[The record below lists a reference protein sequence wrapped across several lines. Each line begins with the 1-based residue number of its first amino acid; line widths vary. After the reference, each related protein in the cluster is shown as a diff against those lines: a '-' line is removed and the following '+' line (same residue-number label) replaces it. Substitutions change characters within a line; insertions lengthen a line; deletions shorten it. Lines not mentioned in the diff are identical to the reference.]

1 MKNKGKQK
9 DNGHMN
15 TLLLGHARF
24 QKIDSFNHNIRVS
37 FKDFTA
43 VQIAKSKIPMMKIK
57 KMQKLH
63 LHDFAFFRLNLIK
76 IKALNLTN
84 RSYSSEI
91 LDWQGRFRALSI
103 KDVLQEQ
110 SALIEKEVQ
119 RRIEAEKVT
128 VENANY
134 QRAKWDTPYE
144 HKPAG
149 SKKINIFLAIF
160 SAITILLLLF
170 TIYLIVYHIN

>member
-1 MKNKGKQK
+1 MKNKGKPK

-43 VQIAKSKIPMMKIK
+43 VQIAKSKIPMMKLK

-84 RSYSSEI
+84 RTYSSEI

-110 SALIEKEVQ
+110 SSLIEKEMQSRV
-119 RRIEAEKVT
+119 EAERIST
-128 VENANY
+128 ENAHNH
-134 QRAKWDTPYE
+134 RANWNAPYDRQA
-144 HKPAG
+144 AG
-149 SKKINIFLAIF
+149 SKKLNVLLAIF
-160 SAITILLLLF
+160 SAVTIILLLF
-170 TIYLIVYHIN
+170 AIYLIVNHIN